1 MKCYEQKSESKSYKD
16 NLNLLGNKVE
26 CDLGFRSFLEQ
37 LSKSGELTRISKE
50 VSTEH
55 EMAGIIEALGEKPV
69 FFEKVKESSI
79 PVVAGLVSSKDLI
92 SRALSIEKEQF
103 LPKLSSAI
111 ENPVPPDLIEEG
123 ECQEI
128 VEKSVDLTKLPIMR
142 YTEKDGG
149 KYIASAVS
157 IIRDPEFGARN
168 MCFHRL
174 MLLDRNHFVAR
185 IVENRGTDT
194 ALKKAGGELD
204 IAICIGNSTPVLLA
218 AATSLPMGVDELGM
232 ANALEKTQL
241 VKCKTIDVEV
251 PKDCEIVLEGRITT
265 EKAPEGPF
273 LDLTGIVDRVRQ
285 QPIIEVKCVTHREEP
300 IYQTILAGRNEH
312 KFLMG
317 MPKEPTIFNEV
328 NKVCECKDVYI
339 TPGGCSWLHAVV
351 QIKKRNPDDGKKAIA
366 AASKGHKSLKHCVIV
381 DDDIN
386 IYDPNDVEWAI
397 ATRFQADKDAVIS
410 PNQPGSSLD
419 PSGDLTEG
427 RKATTCKMGLD
438 ATIPLTTTGKGFKK
452 EGYKKVDLNKFL

>member
-1 MKCYEQKSESKSYKD
+1 
-16 NLNLLGNKVE
+16 LN
-26 CDLGFRSFLEQ
+26 FRSFLEK

-50 VSTEH
+50 VSTDY

-69 FFEKVKESSI
+69 FFEKVKESAI
-79 PVVAGLVSSKDLI
+79 PVVAGLLSSKELI
-92 SRALSIEKEQF
+92 ARALGIKRDELLHKLSTAIEK
-103 LPKLSSAI
+103 
-111 ENPVPPDLIEEG
+111 PVPPEVAEKG

-128 VEKSVDLTKLPIMR
+128 VEKDVDLTKLPIMR

-174 MLLDRNHFVAR
+174 MLLDRNRFVAR

-204 IAICIGNSTPVLLA
+204 IAMCIGNSTAVLLA
-218 AATSLPMGVDELGM
+218 AATSLPMAVDELGM
-232 ANALEKTQL
+232 ANALEKTEL
-241 VKCKTIDVEV
+241 VKCKTIDLEV
-251 PKDCEIVLEGRITT
+251 PKECEIVLEGRITNQKT
-265 EKAPEGPF
+265 AEGPF
-273 LDLTGIVDRVRQ
+273 LDTTGTIDKIRQ
-285 QPIIEVKCVTHREEP
+285 QPIIEVKCITHREKP
-300 IYQTILAGRNEH
+300 IYQTLLPGRKEH
-312 KFLMG
+312 QFLMG

-366 AASKGHKSLKHCVIV
+366 AAFEGHKSLKHCVIV
-381 DDDIN
+381 DDDID
-386 IYDPNDVEWAI
+386 IYNPHDVEWAI
-397 ATRFQADKDAVIS
+397 ATRFQADKNAVIL

-427 RKATTCKMGLD
+427 KKARTCKMGLD
-438 ATIPLTTTGKGFKK
+438 ATVPFGKTDKSLTK
-452 EGYKKVDLNKFL
+452 EKYRKVDLNKFL